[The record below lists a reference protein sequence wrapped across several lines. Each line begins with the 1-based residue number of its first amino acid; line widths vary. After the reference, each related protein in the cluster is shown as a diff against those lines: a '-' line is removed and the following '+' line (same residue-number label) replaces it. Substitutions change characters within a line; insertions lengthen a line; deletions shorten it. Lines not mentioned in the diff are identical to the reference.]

1 MAKGKND
8 DNDTNSDKSETTTL
22 SSSGNVSP
30 KCRKPSY
37 DIFTKETHPIIT
49 STYFHR
55 KETDFDR
62 TIVEALKELVEIM
75 KISTYKTESSQIK
88 YYCHAYLYNKDYKGY
103 NSRSSYQVSLYNNQ
117 YKNINQY

>member
-37 DIFTKETHPIIT
+37 DIFTNE
-49 STYFHR
+49 
-55 KETDFDR
+55 E
-62 TIVEALKELVEIM
+62 
-75 KISTYKTESSQIK
+75 ISTKFYDNFYKFIYIESD
-88 YYCHAYLYNKDYKGY
+88 LW
-103 NSRSSYQVSLYNNQ
+103 
-117 YKNINQY
+117 